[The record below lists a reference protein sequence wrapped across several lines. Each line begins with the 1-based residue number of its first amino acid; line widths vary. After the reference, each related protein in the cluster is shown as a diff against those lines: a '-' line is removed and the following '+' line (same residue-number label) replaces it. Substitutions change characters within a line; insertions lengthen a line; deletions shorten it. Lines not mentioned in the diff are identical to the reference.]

1 MTSKLNY
8 SRKNYCY
15 SNPSESTITKKT
27 LNSGS
32 PIKIQAL
39 DWSNKNERVE
49 IEYDSED
56 SSDDSGKKKPEKT
69 TLYYIYC
76 FGITEYGETVTI
88 RLDDYTPYFF
98 VKLPN
103 NISESLFKSIIEEYI
118 EPNFNNNNT
127 MNKNS
132 FEFYKKDLIDIS
144 VCTKKDFW
152 GFQEEKLS
160 RFVRITF
167 RNTYASKA
175 FEKAFNKPIKIPQ
188 YSSPTGKE
196 MKIKFNLYESNVD
209 PMLRFFHWRKI
220 EPCGWLEIKDYE
232 YNSDNVFSNSMY
244 EISANWKNIG
254 PKSEDKIGRIFE
266 ASFDIECESSD
277 GSFPLAIKDWNKIVN
292 PILEY
297 YIKDQPIDINQYIK
311 EKIDKKHLIL
321 KNPQTKKQLSE
332 QELIVADDY
341 FQKIHDLIVEKLNSP
356 DSKQKKIV
364 DEQIEKTRHDL
375 ISFLNGNLGVLEGD
389 KVIQI
394 GTTVYIYELGK
405 ELEFMFTLKN
415 ALMPENPNCILKC
428 FNTEQEVLL
437 EFTKLLNELDPD
449 VLTGYNIFGFDM
461 KFLYNRAKE
470 LGIQEQFLKLS
481 RYNDFT
487 CPFKIQDLSSS
498 ALGKNILEYIEIPGR
513 VVFDTMKYIRRN
525 HALDSYKLDS
535 VVNNFMRGDVKK
547 TEVIDRNGK
556 GKTWIYSK
564 ISEGIKEGNYITL
577 QKNNYVYED
586 KYKGGE
592 KIPILAVEKA
602 NGRFMIE
609 DVLEITPGWK
619 YAWAEGKDDIEPHQI
634 FEYQRG
640 NDTQRGII
648 AKYCLQDCRL
658 CNRLLFSLDTIV
670 NSVAMANVNCV
681 PLSFI
686 FNRGQGIKLFSFVAK
701 EAKDRGYCIPVV
713 KFDEDNDESYEGA
726 FVLDPKTG
734 IYFED
739 APIAVADFN
748 SLYPSCMISE
758 NLCHT
763 TICLDEKY
771 KGEKGAE
778 LLKSLGYDYADI
790 EWDLYEDEETE
801 KERKEKEKVQ
811 KRLDKAAGKK
821 IIPDDDKKR
830 VVGKEVVRYVQPKE
844 GKKGVLP
851 SILEVLLKCRKDVR
865 KKQANEDKGNAKW
878 KVYEGQQLA
887 YKVTANSL
895 YGVTGASTSPLCL
908 KSIAAATTATGRKN
922 IMFAKDYVEK
932 TYPGTTVVYGDTDS
946 IFIKF
951 NLNGLKG
958 LDAIYKSI
966 DLCTEAAGAIS
977 KQLKRP
983 HNLEFE
989 KVICPMILC
998 AKKKYVGF
1006 YYTDKSP
1013 DYTIKYMGIVL
1024 KRRDNAPIVKHV
1036 FGEAI
1041 EILLKE
1047 NDVPK
1052 AIKFIQ
1058 DACNK
1063 ILVGGYGMDKFIMSK
1078 TLKDSYANPEGIAH
1092 KVLADRMGERDPGNK
1107 PLVNDRI
1114 PFVYVE
1120 QEVAIKCLKEKKK
1133 NILQGD
1139 KIEHPEYI
1147 VKNKLPIDYLH
1158 YITNQIMNPVCQ
1170 VFDLVI
1176 NNSEDTIFKDII
1188 KKEENRRQM
1197 LALRKRGFQDI
1208 SKFFVK
1214 K

>member
-1 MTSKLNY
+1 MSLKSTY
-8 SRKNYCY
+8 FRKDYCY
-15 SNPSESTITKKT
+15 SNPNESSLTKKI
-27 LNSGS
+27 LEKGL
-32 PIKIQAL
+32 PIKLQAL
-39 DWSNKNERVE
+39 DWANKNEKVE
-49 IEYDSED
+49 IEYSDD
-56 SSDDSGKKKPEKT
+56 DNSDDSGSKKPSKE

-76 FGITEYGETVTI
+76 FGITEYGETITI
-88 RLDDYTPYFF
+88 RLDDYTPYFY
-98 VKLPN
+98 VKIPSTIN
-103 NISESLFKSIIEEYI
+103 DSLFKLILDELI
-118 EPNFNNNNT
+118 EPNFTNNNN

-132 FEFYKKDLIDIS
+132 FEFYKKDLIDCS
-144 VCTKKDFW
+144 FCTKKDFW

-160 RFVRITF
+160 KYARLTF
-167 RNTYASKA
+167 KNTYVFKA
-175 FEKAFNKPIKIPQ
+175 YEKAFNKPIRIPIQ
-188 YSSPTGKE
+188 FSPTGKE
-196 MKIKFNLYESNVD
+196 MKIKFSLYESNVD
-209 PMLRFFHWRKI
+209 PMLRFFHWRNL
-220 EPCGWLEIKDYE
+220 EPCGWLEIQNYE
-232 YNSDNVFSNSMY
+232 YDGGNNFSNSMY
-244 EISANWKNIG
+244 EINANWKNIH

-277 GSFPLAIKDWNKIVN
+277 GAFPLAIKDWNKIVN

-297 YIKDQPIDINQYIK
+297 YIKEQPININQYIK
-311 EKIDKKHLIL
+311 ERIVNKHLIL
-321 KNPQTKKQLSE
+321 KNPKAKYQLSE
-332 QELIVADDY
+332 QEVIIADEHFNNIKNLIE
-341 FQKIHDLIVEKLNSP
+341 EKLNSS
-356 DSKQKKIV
+356 DSKEKKLV
-364 DEQIEKTRHDL
+364 DDKIEKARHDL
-375 ISFLNGNLGVLEGD
+375 VAYLNGLLGVLEGD

-415 ALMPENPNCILKC
+415 AIMPDNPNCIVKC

-437 EFTKLLNELDPD
+437 EFTKLLNQLDPD

-461 KFLYNRAKE
+461 KFMYNRACE
-470 LGIQEQFLKLS
+470 LGIKEHFLKLS
-481 RYNDFT
+481 RFEDYT
-487 CPFKIQDLSSS
+487 CPFKVQDLSSS

-547 TEVIDRNGK
+547 TEVVNFEGQ
-556 GKTWIYSK
+556 GKTWVYSK
-564 ISEGIKEGNYITL
+564 ISEGIKVGNYITL

-592 KIPILAVEKA
+592 KIRILEVEKEK
-602 NGRFMIE
+602 GRFMIE

-619 YAWAEGKDDIEPHQI
+619 YSWSEGKDDIEPHQI

-640 NDTQRGII
+640 NDIQRGII

-701 EAKDRGYCIPVV
+701 EAKNKGYCIPVI

-726 FVLDPKTG
+726 FVLEPKTG

-739 APIAVADFN
+739 SPIAVADFN

-778 LLKSLGYDYADI
+778 LLKDLGYDYTDI
-790 EWDLYEDEETE
+790 EWDLYEDEESE
-801 KERKEKEKVQ
+801 KERKKVERAQ
-811 KRLDKAAGKK
+811 GKK
-821 IIPDDDKKR
+821 KSVDDDKKR

-851 SILEVLLKCRKDVR
+851 AILEVLLGCRKAVR
-865 KKQANEDKGNAKW
+865 KRQANEDYNSPKW
-878 KVYEGQQLA
+878 KVFEGQQLA

-922 IMFAKDYVEK
+922 IMFAKNYVEK
-932 TYPGTTVVYGDTDS
+932 NYPGTTVVYGDTDS

-958 LDAIYKSI
+958 LDAIYKAI
-966 DLCTEAAGAIS
+966 DLCTEAAGNIS

-1013 DYTIKYMGIVL
+1013 NYTIKYMGIVL

-1058 DACNK
+1058 EACNK
-1063 ILVGGYGMDKFIMSK
+1063 ILAGGYGMDKFIMSK

-1092 KVLADRMGERDPGNK
+1092 KVLADRMGERDPGSK
-1107 PLVNDRI
+1107 PQVNDRI

-1120 QEVAIKCLKEKKK
+1120 HDVAIKCLKEKKK

-1139 KIEHPEYI
+1139 KIEHPDYI
-1147 VKNKLPIDYLH
+1147 VKNKLPVDYLH

-1176 NNSEDTIFKDII
+1176 ENSEDVIFRDII
-1188 KKEENRRQM
+1188 KKEESRRQM

-1208 SKFFVK
+1208 SKFFTKPSK

>member
-1 MTSKLNY
+1 MNHSYK
-8 SRKNYCY
+8 RKNYCY
-15 SNPSESTITKKT
+15 SSKEEEKLTSKCLEK
-27 LNSGS
+27 GE
-32 PIKIQAL
+32 PIRLQAL
-39 DWSNKNERVE
+39 EWSNRNERVVVE
-49 IEYDSED
+49 ESED
-56 SSDDSGKKKPEKT
+56 SSNGKEKKEMH
-69 TLYYIYC
+69 YCIYC
-76 FGITEYGETVTI
+76 YGITEYGETITV
-88 RLDDYTPYFF
+88 RLDDYTPYFYI
-98 VKLPN
+98 KLPN
-103 NISESLFKSIIEEYI
+103 WVDKKILTMIIHEFI
-118 EPNFNNNNT
+118 EPNFNNNNA
-127 MNKNS
+127 MKKNS
-132 FEFYKKDLIDIS
+132 FESYLQDFIDFSI
-144 VCTKKDFW
+144 CTKKDFW

-160 RFVRITF
+160 RFARLTF
-167 RNTYASKA
+167 KNTYAYKA
-175 FEKAFNKPIKIPQ
+175 FERAFNKGIDIPAHVMN
-188 YSSPTGKE
+188 TNKKT
-196 MKIKFNLYESNVD
+196 KIKFPLYESNID
-209 PMLRFFHWRKI
+209 PMLRFFHWRNI
-220 EPCGWLEIKDYE
+220 EPCGWLEVQNYE
-232 YNSDNVFSNSMY
+232 FEGMNNFSNSMF
-244 EISANWKNIG
+244 EISANWKDIG

-277 GSFPLAIKDWNKIVN
+277 GAFPLAIKDWNKIVN

-297 YIKDQPIDINQYIK
+297 YIKDQPIDINQYIQ
-311 EKIDKKHLIL
+311 ERVQKKHLIL
-321 KNPQTKKQLSE
+321 KNQNSKYWLTDQE
-332 QELIVADDY
+332 ELIVQEY
-341 FQKIHDLIVEKLNSP
+341 FTKIRNQTIEKLESA
-356 DSKQKKIV
+356 DSKMKKLV
-364 DEQIEKTRHDL
+364 DEKIEKTRSDL
-375 ISFLNGNLGVLEGD
+375 VTFLNNTLGKLEGD

-394 GTTVYIYELGK
+394 GTTVFVYELGK
-405 ELEFMFTLKN
+405 ELEFMFTLNK
-415 ALMPENPNCILKC
+415 AVLPENPQCILKC
-428 FNTEQEVLL
+428 FNTEREVLL
-437 EFTKLLNELDPD
+437 EFTKLLVELDPD

-461 KFLYNRAKE
+461 KFMYQRACE
-470 LGIQEQFLKLS
+470 LDIKDEFLKMS
-481 RYNDFT
+481 RYLDYK
-487 CPFKIQDLSSS
+487 CQYKVQDLSSS
-498 ALGKNILEYIEIPGR
+498 ALGKNILEFIEIPGR

-525 HALDSYKLDS
+525 HALDSYKLDA
-535 VVNNFMRGDVKK
+535 VVNNFMRGDIKK
-547 TEVIDRNGK
+547 TEVVVNASNNNK
-556 GKTWIYSK
+556 GKTWVYSK
-564 ISEGIKEGNYITL
+564 ISEGIKPGNYITL

-592 KIPILAVEKA
+592 KIHIIDVEKEK
-602 NGRFMIE
+602 GRFMIE
-609 DVLEITPGWK
+609 DDLEIEEGWK
-619 YAWAEGKDDIEPHQI
+619 YSWSEGKDDIEPYQI

-640 NDTQRGII
+640 TDVQRGII

-658 CNRLLFSLDTIV
+658 CNRLMYNLDTIV

-686 FNRGQGIKLFSFVAK
+686 FNRGQGIKLFSFVSK
-701 EAKDRGYCIPVV
+701 EAKTRGYCIPVI
-713 KFDEDNDESYEGA
+713 KFDEDNDDSYEGA

-758 NLCHT
+758 NLCHS

-778 LLKSLGYDYADI
+778 LLKELGYNYTDI

-801 KERKEKEKVQ
+801 KERKRV
-811 KRLDKAAGKK
+811 DKAMGKK
-821 IIPDDDKKR
+821 KSVDDDKKR
-830 VVGKEVVRYVQPKE
+830 VVGKEVVRFVQPKE
-844 GKKGVLP
+844 DKKGVLP
-851 SILEVLLKCRKDVR
+851 SILEVLLGCRKAVR
-865 KKQANEDKGNAKW
+865 KRQAGEDKGSPKW
-878 KVYEGQQLA
+878 KVFEGQQLA
-887 YKVTANSL
+887 YKTTANSL

-922 IMFAKDYVEK
+922 IMFAKGYVEK
-932 TYPGTTVVYGDTDS
+932 NYPGTTVVYGDTDS

-1013 DYTIKYMGIVL
+1013 EYTIKYMGIVL

-1047 NDVPK
+1047 NDVKK
-1052 AIKFIQ
+1052 AIRFIQ
-1058 DACNK
+1058 EACTK
-1063 ILVGGYGMDKFIMSK
+1063 ILQGGYGMDKFIMSK
-1078 TLKDSYANPEGIAH
+1078 TLKDNYANPEGIAH

-1107 PLVNDRI
+1107 PQINDRI

-1120 QEVAIKCLKEKKK
+1120 HDVAIKCLKEKKK
-1133 NILQGD
+1133 NVLQGD
-1139 KIEHPEYI
+1139 KIEHPDYI
-1147 VKNKLPIDYLH
+1147 VKNNLPIDYLH

-1176 NNSEDTIFKDII
+1176 NNSEDVIFKDII
-1188 KKEENRRQM
+1188 KKEETRRQM
-1197 LALRKRGFQDI
+1197 VALKKRGFQDI
-1208 SKFFVK
+1208 SKFFTK

>member
-1 MTSKLNY
+1 MNSNMTY
-8 SRKNYCY
+8 YRKKYCY
-15 SNPSESTITKKT
+15 ISEDEQTFTKKT
-27 LNSGS
+27 LQKGL
-32 PIKIQAL
+32 PIKFQAL
-39 DWSNKNERVE
+39 DWANKNERVE
-49 IEYDSED
+49 VEYSDDD
-56 SSDDSGKKKPEKT
+56 SSLDSGKKPLKE

-76 FGITEYGETVTI
+76 FGITEYGESITI
-88 RLDDYTPYFF
+88 RLDDFTPYFY
-98 VKLPN
+98 VKIPN
-103 NISESLFKSIIEEYI
+103 TTSENLFKQIVDELI
-118 EPNFNNNNT
+118 EPNFTHNDN
-127 MNKNS
+127 MRKNS
-132 FEFYKKDLIDIS
+132 FDFYKKDLIDCS
-144 VCTKKDFW
+144 FCTKKDFW
-152 GFQEEKLS
+152 GFQEDKLS
-160 RFVRITF
+160 RYARLTF
-167 RNTYASKA
+167 KNTYAFKA
-175 FEKAFNKPIKIPQ
+175 YEKAFQKAITIPQ
-188 YSSPTGKE
+188 IYSYNGKE
-196 MKIKFNLYESNVD
+196 NKIRFSLYESNID
-209 PMLRFFHWRKI
+209 SMLRFFHWRNI
-220 EPCGWLEIKDYE
+220 EPCGWLEVSDYE
-232 YNSDNVFSNSMY
+232 YNGSNNFSNSMF
-244 EISANWKNIG
+244 EISSNWKNITS
-254 PKSEDKIGRIFE
+254 KSEDKIGRIFE

-277 GSFPLAIKDWNKIVN
+277 GAFPLAIKDWNKIIN

-297 YIKDQPIDINQYIK
+297 YIKEQPININQYIK
-311 EKIDKKHLIL
+311 DKIEKKHLIL
-321 KNPQTKKQLSE
+321 KNPQSKNQLVEKESIIVDE
-332 QELIVADDY
+332 HFKRIRCLI
-341 FQKIHDLIVEKLNSP
+341 QEKLNSA
-356 DSKQKKIV
+356 DSKDKKIV
-364 DEQIEKTRHDL
+364 DDKIEKARNEL
-375 ISFLNGNLGVLEGD
+375 IEYLNGQLGFLEGD

-415 ALMPENPNCILKC
+415 AIMPENPNCIVKC

-437 EFTKLLNELDPD
+437 EFTKLINQLDPD
-449 VLTGYNIFGFDM
+449 LLTGYNIFGFDM
-461 KFLYNRAKE
+461 KFLYNRSCE
-470 LGIQEQFLKLS
+470 LGIKEQFLKLS
-481 RYNDFT
+481 RFEDYV
-487 CPFKIQDLSSS
+487 CAFKVQDLSSS
-498 ALGKNILEYIEIPGR
+498 ALGKNILEYIEVSGR

-535 VVNNFMRGDVKK
+535 VVNNFMRGHVKK
-547 TEVIDRNGK
+547 SEVISIEGK
-556 GKTWIYSK
+556 GKTWVYSK
-564 ISEGIKEGNYITL
+564 ISEGIKVGNYITL

-592 KIPILAVEKA
+592 KIRILEVE
-602 NGRFMIE
+602 NEIGRFMIE
-609 DVLEITPGWK
+609 DILEITPGWK
-619 YAWAEGKDDIEPHQI
+619 YSWSEGKDDIEPHQI

-640 NDTQRGII
+640 NDIQRGLI

-658 CNRLLFSLDTIV
+658 CNRLLFGLDTII
-670 NSVAMANVNCV
+670 NSVAMANVNSV

-701 EAKDRGYCIPVV
+701 EAKTKGYCIPVI
-713 KFDEDNDESYEGA
+713 KFDENNDESYEGA
-726 FVLDPKTG
+726 FVLEPKTG

-771 KGEKGAE
+771 NGEKGAE
-778 LLKSLGYDYADI
+778 LLKTLGYEYTDI
-790 EWDLYEDEETE
+790 EWDLYEDEESE
-801 KERKEKEKVQ
+801 KERKKIEKSQGKKNCEQDSK
-811 KRLDKAAGKK
+811 KK
-821 IIPDDDKKR
+821 II
-830 VVGKEVVRYVQPKE
+830 GKEIVRYVQPKE
-844 GKKGVLP
+844 NQKGVLP
-851 SILEVLLKCRKDVR
+851 SILEVLLGCRKAVR
-865 KKQANEDKGNAKW
+865 KRQAKEEYNSSKW

-922 IMFAKDYVEK
+922 IMFAKNYVEK
-932 TYPGTTVVYGDTDS
+932 NYPGTTVVYGDTDS

-958 LDAIYKSI
+958 LDAIYKAI
-966 DLCTEAAGAIS
+966 DLCTEAGSAIS
-977 KQLKRP
+977 KKLKRP

-998 AKKKYVGF
+998 AKKKYVGL
-1006 YYTDKSP
+1006 YYTDKTP
-1013 DYTIKYMGIVL
+1013 NYTIKYMGIVL

-1058 DACNK
+1058 EACNK
-1063 ILVGGYGMDKFIMSK
+1063 IIQGVYSMDKFIMSK
-1078 TLKDSYANPEGIAH
+1078 TLKDSYLNPQGIAH
-1092 KVLADRMGERDPGNK
+1092 KVLADRMGERDPGSK
-1107 PLVNDRI
+1107 PQVNDRI

-1120 QEVAIKCLKEKKK
+1120 HNVAIKCLKEKKK

-1147 VKNKLPIDYLH
+1147 IKNKLPVDYLH
-1158 YITNQIMNPVCQ
+1158 YITNQIVNPVCQ

-1176 NNSEDTIFKDII
+1176 KNSEDVIFKEII

-1197 LALRKRGFQDI
+1197 LALKKRGFQDI
-1208 SKFFVK
+1208 SNFFTK
-1214 K
+1214 SNK